1 MDLFSKKSYLGVDL
15 GTSAIKMVELQNKGG
30 RAVLVT
36 YGYVEQSTDIIR
48 ASSAE
53 MENKIVAIVKSVY
66 HNSRMNSKRV
76 IAALPSFSVFSS
88 IISLPR
94 MNKKD
99 LAQAIKWEAKK
110 FIPLPIEEMTLDWK
124 IVPSQF
130 ELKKKFKQ
138 KAVEEEKAAN
148 QEINHKNNSVN
159 EEGDKKEFSFTKL
172 FSKDKKDA
180 AESAEEKKEK
190 GDNLKILLTAA
201 PKKIVERYIR
211 IFKAADLELLSLE
224 TEAFA
229 LERSLVAGDP
239 APIMIIDIGAV
250 SSDVTIIDN
259 SIPILTRSID
269 VGGSAIT
276 KAVMTS
282 LNVDLSRAEQFK
294 RDIGFS
300 VLGPSDLPDIIKS
313 TLNPIINEVKYSL
326 DIYLSQSK
334 HNMSLEKIILT
345 GGSAWLPELVSYLS
359 KLLDVKVII
368 GDPWDKIVYPLELKP
383 VLSELGPR
391 FAVAVGLAMREI

>member
-180 AESAEEKKEK
+180 AESAEEKKKK
-190 GDNLKILLTAA
+190 GDNLKVLLTAA